1 MNARIVGVG
10 LLFLG
15 FLAVPALAQQIT
27 GRVTHNETGRPLA
40 SAQVSIPGNRLGALA
55 NAEGRFVIL
64 NVPVGTHSVVAQ
76 SIGYGT
82 QERSVTVTAG
92 QIAVV
97 DFQLQ
102 TEALGL
108 DEIVV
113 TGTVGNIQRRAV
125 GNVVGTLNSDAQ
137 LEYSAPASIQ
147 QMLAGQVPGVAV
159 QIGTGVVGTGGG
171 VMIRGASTLSLNQQ
185 PLLYIDGVRA
195 NGGFGSWGSNRLNDI
210 NPEDIERIEVIKG
223 PAAATLYGTEASNGV
238 IQIITKK
245 GIPGQATVELMVQQ
259 GGSWFNDPAG
269 RLPVNYGIAPDGQT
283 IIQQHLFLDEEAA
296 GRHMFRTGLE
306 QNYSLN
312 VRGGE
317 GNLTYY
323 FSGGHNEAEGI
334 LRNND
339 MERTTARS
347 NIQAAI
353 NDRLDMSVDMGL
365 IRSVTRTPRR
375 AYGLFGN
382 YYWGSPSVK
391 DSPTRGFQAAPPEIS
406 ELIDQQERVNRA
418 TLSFTSNHRPTDWL
432 SQRFVWGLDWTD
444 SKASDYY
451 PRLPAGSPA
460 FFGSLSSGAKRL
472 DNIRDVHQ
480 TFDYNVTLSL
490 EPTSD
495 ITAATSVGVQY
506 FVREE
511 QRSNSDGIQMPTSA
525 VSTVSSAAVRT
536 AGESYLA
543 NKTFGFFIQET
554 MGWRN
559 QAFITA
565 AIRADG
571 NSAFG
576 EEFDAA
582 YYPKL
587 SGTWVVSDA
596 GFWDVGLVESLRVR
610 AAWGKSGMQPDVFA
624 AVRTYTP
631 GTGPG
636 DLPTVRPGA
645 VGNPDLK
652 PEVGSE
658 LEVGFDAG
666 FLRDRVNLEM
676 TYYRQTTKDAIM
688 QAGSPP
694 STGFVSNRFINIG
707 EVRNEG
713 YEFLLRTFPI
723 RSQSVGLSL
732 TGTVAYNK
740 NILVDDGGLP
750 HLQFDRRERF
760 QHVEGYPLGGNWSQ
774 HVATAEWTGD
784 DGRSLK
790 NVTCW
795 GGPPGET
802 GHINLPASDIG
813 RYPAVACPDAAW
825 FYYGSPGPGW
835 TGSVVPNLRLGNL
848 TLNALFVFTA
858 DRIRYNTSQWKR
870 DANFN
875 NSLEGAQKVLGQIDP
890 IKAASIGEVF
900 VEWPWF
906 QREDYIRLR
915 DLSLNYSLP
924 TSWIEGF
931 GVSRAALTLTGRN
944 LWTKTHSEFT
954 DLDPESREQRDE
966 VWGWHQVT
974 DPVPH
979 SIVTTLRVTF

>member
-1 MNARIVGVG
+1 MSARIFVVG
-10 LLFLG
+10 LIFLG
-15 FLAVPALAQQIT
+15 FLAVPALAQQVT
-27 GRVTHNETGRPLA
+27 GRVTHNETLRPLA
-40 SAQVSIPGNRLGALA
+40 GAQVSIPGSRLGALA
-55 NAEGRFVIL
+55 NAEGRFVIV

-76 SIGYGT
+76 IIGYGT

-92 QIAVV
+92 QIVTV

-125 GNVVGTLNSDAQ
+125 GNVVGTLNTAAQ
-137 LEYSAPASIQ
+137 LESTAPASVQ
-147 QMLAGQVPGVAV
+147 QILSGQVPGVSV
-159 QIGTGVVGTGGG
+159 QIGTGVVGSGGG

-195 NGGFGSWGSNRLNDI
+195 NGGFGSWGSSRLNDI
-210 NPEDIERIEVIKG
+210 NAEDIERIEVIKG

-245 GIPGQATVELMVQQ
+245 GIPGRATVELMVQQ
-259 GGSWFNDPAG
+259 GGNWFNDPAG
-269 RLPVNYGIAPDGQT
+269 RLPTNYGIAPDGQT
-283 IIQQHLFLDEEAA
+283 IISQHLFLDEEAA
-296 GRHMFRTGLE
+296 GRKMFRTGRE
-306 QNYSLN
+306 QSYSLN

-323 FSGGHNEAEGI
+323 FSAGHNDGEGI

-339 MERTTARS
+339 RTRTTART

-353 NDRLDMSVDMGL
+353 SDQLDMSVDMGL
-365 IRSVTRTPRR
+365 IRSLTHSPRR
-375 AYGLFGN
+375 AYGIFGN
-382 YYWGSPSVK
+382 YWWGSPSVK
-391 DSPTRGFQAAPPEIS
+391 DTPTRGFQAAPPEIS

-444 SKASDYY
+444 SRASDYY

-460 FFGSLSSGAKRL
+460 FFGALSAGAKRL

-490 EPTSD
+490 EPTSN
-495 ITAATSVGVQY
+495 ITAATSFGVQY
-506 FVREE
+506 FVRER
-511 QRSNSDGIQMPTSA
+511 QASNSDGIQMPTSA

-536 AGESYLA
+536 GGENYLQ
-543 NKTFGFFIQET
+543 NKTFGFFVQET

-559 QAFITA
+559 QAFLTA
-565 AIRADG
+565 ALRADG

-576 EEFDAA
+576 ESFDAA

-596 GFWDVGLVESLRVR
+596 GFWDVGLVESLRLR

-624 AVRTYTP
+624 AVRTYSP
-631 GTGPG
+631 STGPG
-636 DLPTVRPGA
+636 DQPTVRPGA

-658 LEVGFDAG
+658 LELGFDAG
-666 FLRDRVNLEM
+666 LFQDRVNVEL

-688 QAGSPP
+688 SAGSAP
-694 STGFVSNRFINIG
+694 SSGFDSNRFINIG

-713 YEFLLRTFPI
+713 YEIGLQTYPI
-723 RSQSVGLSL
+723 RSQSVNLSL
-732 TGTVAYNK
+732 SGTVAYNK
-740 NILVDDGGLP
+740 NKLVDDGDLP

-774 HVATAEWTGD
+774 YVASAEWAGA

-790 NVTCW
+790 NVMCH
-795 GGPPGET
+795 GGPPGQS
-802 GHINLPASDIG
+802 GHINLPKSEIG
-813 RYPAVACPDAAW
+813 KYPAVPCKDGAW

-835 TGSVVPNLRLGNL
+835 SGSLVPTLRLGNL
-848 TLNALFVFTA
+848 TLNALFVFTK

-875 NSLEGAQKVLGQIDP
+875 NSLEGAKKVLGQIDP
-890 IKAASIGEVF
+890 IKAASIGEIF

-915 DLSLNYSLP
+915 DLSLNYSMP
-924 TSWIEGF
+924 SSWVEGF
-931 GVSRAALTLTGRN
+931 GVSRATLTLTGRN
-944 LWTKTHSEFT
+944 LWTKVHSSFT

-979 SIVTTLRVTF
+979 SLVTTLRVMF